1 MSRLPLID
9 YNRVFARVPDIMHL
23 ELTLRGKAW
32 EGRYYMTGEPH
43 YKRDKLKV
51 RLNRGAIRVYEQGGG
66 NMSIVEWL
74 VEYGGCAT
82 YRDAFDVL
90 RGNDAPV
97 PDFTFVRRLRDTKY
111 VPNADMEA
119 MRVYTLGRCPLFV
132 WMAGIFGEER
142 VREVWMRYNVTTD
155 ESGLAVYWYV
165 DVQGRVLFD
174 KRMRYCADG
183 HRDKAYG
190 GGRRYRV
197 GDGYD
202 GRCYFGEHL
211 TQGVKDVFVCE
222 SEKDA
227 LLFALCTDKVAVATG
242 GKSNLRDVKS
252 NMVLLPDVDA
262 ADEWEAKKGDGKVC
276 RWWEHY
282 PCHGDHD
289 GVGDYVL
296 WRELVRR
303 ARLSRV
309 EK

>member
-1 MSRLPLID
+1 MID
-9 YNRVFARVPDIMHL
+9 YNRVFARVPEIMHL

-32 EGRYYMTGEPH
+32 EGRYYLTGEPH
-43 YKRDKLKV
+43 YKRDKMKV
-51 RLNRGAIRVYEQGGG
+51 RLNRGVIRVYEQGGG
-66 NMSIVEWL
+66 SVTLVEWL

-97 PDFTFVRRLRDTKY
+97 PDFRFTRRLRETKY

-119 MRVYTLGRCPLFV
+119 MRSYTLSRCPLFR
-132 WMAGIFGEER
+132 WMAGVFGEGR
-142 VREVWMRYNVTTD
+142 TRDAWSRYNVTTD
-155 ESGLAVYWYV
+155 ESGLAVFWYV
-165 DVQGRVLFD
+165 DAHGRVLFD
-174 KRMRYCADG
+174 KRMRYMDDG
-183 HRDKAYG
+183 HRDREYG

-211 TQGVKDVFVCE
+211 TGGAGEVFVCE

-227 LLFALCTDKVAVATG
+227 LIFFLCTGKTAVATG
-242 GKSNLRDVKS
+242 GKSNLRGVTA
-252 NMVLLPDVDA
+252 NMTLLPDVDA

-282 PCHGDHD
+282 PNHGGHD
-289 GVGDYVL
+289 GVGDFLL
-296 WRELVRR
+296 WRAARR
-303 ARLSRV
+303 AAQANGGC
-309 EK
+309 